1 MNLGMGGRGGGGGM
15 PLDERD
21 KDGKERGGVSLMSGI
36 DKLCNRCENCAFRE
50 GKVAVTTDTQT
61 RTDREKDAL
70 HADGRT
76 TVGARVGERMDR
88 VCLLYTKS
96 DSQRNF
102 RIGPS
107 DTVLKQME
115 RMAHKTSRDQKYIL
129 NQFSFSILANFQ
141 VNESESYFFA
151 TAATAT
157 ADIGIQLTPQNSP
170 RTIKML
176 SCPLCLSFSVSI
188 FLLCLAG
195 VSIQKCRTDL
205 DNSPRVLT

>member
-1 MNLGMGGRGGGGGM
+1 M

-88 VCLLYTKS
+88 VCLLYTKC

-141 VNESESYFFA
+141 VNESESYFFCDSGNGDSRHWHPIDPA
-151 TAATAT
+151 EFASHHKNAFV
-157 ADIGIQLTPQNSP
+157 PS
-170 RTIKML
+170 L
-176 SCPLCLSFSVSI
+176 S
-188 FLLCLAG
+188 FLLCVHL
-195 VSIQKCRTDL
+195 
-205 DNSPRVLT
+205 SPLSSRCVDPKVQNRP